1 MDRSPVCGCRDCGLL
16 FLNPQP
22 GPDAGEDSPRDS
34 EPSTST
40 DVYEANAAERIQEL
54 ISYSGLT
61 NGTLLL
67 VGATAHLCAEARK
80 AGFQTHSFS
89 APEFESASKLDIPA
103 GVQACILFCALERM
117 RDPFAA
123 LQKLHGVLDM
133 QGCLM
138 VISPSTDSRAAR
150 LLRASWWEFN
160 RANLFYFSVDTLQ
173 NLLMRAGFGDPIV
186 VPDRSLA
193 SVNYL
198 RERLS
203 RTPRALQRFRWLRA
217 AMSLTPVLRNK
228 TFRLSHGR
236 TRLLVRSKVR
246 SFPPRLSVIVPV
258 YNEAATFAELIERL
272 LNKTIEGLEIEV
284 ILVESNSSDGSRD
297 LVLRYENHPR
307 VRLILEDT
315 PKGKGHAVRNGLKVA
330 TGEIV
335 LFQDADLEY
344 DIDDYDALV
353 APLLRF
359 QSNFVLGS
367 RHSVSKNRW
376 KIRQFS
382 DSPGLAVFFNFGH
395 ILFLTLFNVLYS
407 QRLTDPFT
415 MFKVFRRE
423 CLYGLD
429 FECNR
434 FDFDYEIVIKL
445 LRKGYKPLELPVNY
459 KSRSLSEGKK
469 VTVFRDPLTWIR
481 ALLKFR
487 NTPLYNHLPSRRG

>member
-1 MDRSPVCGCRDCGLL
+1 M

-22 GPDAGEDSPRDS
+22 GLDANPESGSVA

-40 DVYEANAAERIQEL
+40 DVYEANAAERIREL
-54 ISYSGLT
+54 ASYSGVT
-61 NGTLLL
+61 GGTLLL

-80 AGFQTHSFS
+80 AGFRCHTFS
-89 APEFESASKLDIPA
+89 AREFESIPKLDLPA
-103 GVQACILFCALERM
+103 RVQGCILFCALERM
-117 RDPFAA
+117 RNPLSA
-123 LQKLHGVLDM
+123 LQKLHDILDIH
-133 QGCLM
+133 GCLM
-138 VISPSTDSRAAR
+138 VISPTTDSKAAR
-150 LLRASWWEFN
+150 LLRTSWWEFN
-160 RANLFYFSVDTLQ
+160 RSNLFYFSVDTLQ
-173 NLLMRAGFGDPIV
+173 NLAIRAGFGDPIV
-186 VPDRSLA
+186 VPDRGLA

-203 RTPRALQRFRWLRA
+203 MNPHAIQRFRWLRRI
-217 AMSLTPVLRNK
+217 MSLTPVLRNK
-228 TFRLSHGR
+228 TFRFSPGR

-246 SFPPRLSVIVPV
+246 SFQPRLSVIVPV
-258 YNEAATFAELIERL
+258 YNEAATFAELIEQL
-272 LNKTIEGLEIEV
+272 LNKKIDGLEIEV
-284 ILVESNSSDGSRD
+284 ILVESNSTDGSRD
-297 LVLRYENHPR
+297 LVSLYKNHPR
-307 VRLILEDT
+307 VRLILEDA
-315 PKGKGHAVRNGLKVA
+315 PKGKGYAVRNGIKAA
-330 TGEIV
+330 TGEII

-359 QSNFVLGS
+359 QNNFVLGS
-367 RHSVSKNRW
+367 RHSIGKNKW

-382 DSPGLAVFFNFGH
+382 DSPGLAAFFNFGH

-459 KSRSLSEGKK
+459 RSRSLSEGKK

-481 ALLKFR
+481 ALVKFR
-487 NTPLYNHLPSRRG
+487 NAPLYREPRLQSERARPREKNSP